1 MKKIVLILI
10 TLILAT
16 GMVFAADSS
25 TSTVKITGTVTPHKP
40 DGGFGDG
47 GLSIVGYVVENNNP
61 TPGEVAAYNKGDDN
75 TALVEDTTE
84 GQKTSIS
91 VDILHEDNTNTTES
105 LTLVFG
111 AVCDMSPTADKTA
124 SVNVS
129 VTAGE
134 WKLKKD
140 DTTFEPVKS
149 LFLNADTKPNTKET
163 SKTYDDIVKD
173 ATLSWGAGQDGRI
186 SVTATPGAN
195 SNQEV
200 VFIGYTNITW
210 GRSQVEGAPAVTAGD
225 YEADITITFDAT

>member
-1 MKKIVLILI
+1 MKKLGLILI
-10 TLILAT
+10 TLILAA
-16 GMVFAADSS
+16 GMVFAD
-25 TSTVKITGTVTPHKP
+25 TSTVKVTGTVTPHKP

-47 GLSIVGYVVENNNP
+47 GLSIVGYVVENKTE
-61 TPGEVAAYNKGDDN
+61 TPGAVTAYNKGNND
-75 TALVEDTTE
+75 TALVKDTTE

-111 AVCDMSPTADKTA
+111 AVCDMPPTATENEKIT
-124 SVNVS
+124 VS

-134 WKLKKD
+134 WKLKKN
-140 DTTFEPVKS
+140 DTTFKPVKS
-149 LFLNADTKPNTKET
+149 LFLNADTKPNTEET
-163 SKTYDDIVKD
+163 SKTYDDIVEG
-173 ATLSWGAGQDGRI
+173 ATLSWGAGQKGGI
-186 SVTATPGAN
+186 SVTAKPGAN

-210 GRSQVEGAPAVTAGD
+210 GRSQVEGAPAVTAGE

>member
-1 MKKIVLILI
+1 MKKLGLILI
-10 TLILAT
+10 TLILAA
-16 GMVFAADSS
+16 GMVFAA
-25 TSTVKITGTVTPHKP
+25 TSTVKVTGTVTPHKP

-47 GLSIVGYVVENNNP
+47 GLSIVGYVVENKTE
-61 TPGEVAAYNKGDDN
+61 TPGAVTAYNKGNND

-84 GQKTSIS
+84 GQKTSIA
-91 VDILHEDNTNTTES
+91 VDILHDDINTTKS

-111 AVCDMSPTADKTA
+111 AVCDMSPTADKNA
-124 SVNVS
+124 SVVVS

-134 WKLKKD
+134 WKLKID

-163 SKTYDDIVKD
+163 SKTYDDIVKG
-173 ATLSWGAGQDGRI
+173 ATLSWGDGQNGGI
-186 SVTATPGAN
+186 LVTAKPGAN
-195 SNQEV
+195 SKQEV

-225 YEADITITFDAT
+225 YEADITISFDAK